1 MSLAMFAAPVNN
13 NEEDDGSIINQRKR
27 HNRTQKKYESNV
39 PKPSNSSSDKV
50 NSVLATIHE
59 SMSNLDDS
67 GMGDFNPPPPPVSI
81 GATRAKT
88 NEERKMMQ
96 QQNGDPVSYENGENI
111 QRNNPI
117 IDRFRTIGQSQ
128 QGYNQGSS
136 LDMNYLES
144 NYVDDR
150 SAQEYYSKYLP
161 SMSNAKPGPMNRMDS
176 QRHLQKRFQNP
187 LRQMNGME
195 YGNDMSSSGGGGG
208 DSHDV
213 LMQKINY
220 MINLLEDQQDE
231 KVGNVGEEVVLYSF
245 LGIFMI
251 FLVDSFVRVGKYVR

>member
-13 NEEDDGSIINQRKR
+13 DEEDDDSTMNQRKR
-27 HNRTQKKYESNV
+27 HNRTQKKYESNL
-39 PKPSNSSSDKV
+39 PKPSNSSSNKV

-96 QQNGDPVSYENGENI
+96 EQREPVSYENGENI
-111 QRNNPI
+111 QRNNHI

-150 SAQEYYSKYLP
+150 SAEEYYNKYLP
-161 SMSNAKPGPMNRMDS
+161 SMINAKPGPMNRMDS

-187 LRQMNGME
+187 LRQMNRSD
-195 YGNDMSSSGGGGG
+195 YDTSSAGGE
-208 DSHDV
+208 SHDV

-220 MINLLEDQQDE
+220 MINLLEEQQDE

>member
-39 PKPSNSSSDKV
+39 PKPSSDKV

-88 NEERKMMQ
+88 NEERKNQ
-96 QQNGDPVSYENGENI
+96 EPVSYENGENI

-136 LDMNYLES
+136 LDMNFLES

-161 SMSNAKPGPMNRMDS
+161 SMSNATTGNMNRMDS
-176 QRHLQKRFQNP
+176 QRYLQKRFQNP
-187 LRQMNGME
+187 LRQMNGIE
-195 YGNDMSSSGGGGG
+195 YDSSNGSE
-208 DSHDV
+208 SRDV

>member
-39 PKPSNSSSDKV
+39 PKPSSDKV

-96 QQNGDPVSYENGENI
+96 SQNQNQNEEPVSYENGENI

-117 IDRFRTIGQSQ
+117 IDRFRTIGQSH

-150 SAQEYYSKYLP
+150 SAQEYYSKFLP
-161 SMSNAKPGPMNRMDS
+161 SMSNVAKPGNMNRMDS
-176 QRHLQKRFQNP
+176 QRHLQKRYQNP
-187 LRQMNGME
+187 LRQMNAME
-195 YGNDMSSSGGGGG
+195 YGNDMSSSGGE
-208 DSHDV
+208 SHDL

-220 MINLLEDQQDE
+220 MINLLEEQQDE